1 MYKVYV
7 ATVFFGT
14 LIPFYP
20 IFRYLLAQESRWE
33 ACFVWQ
39 VRWGKVVRFLSGI
52 RLKVTG
58 LEHLPAPPFVVVANH
73 ASYIDTFLM
82 YGIIPHFFVFMG
94 MAELKNYP
102 MFGRFFTS
110 GQNIAVNRSN
120 LVESAKAFQLAEEK
134 LAKGT
139 TIALFPEGGILTDGP
154 NMAPFKNGAF
164 KMAVTNGVPIVPM
177 VMLDTHKIV
186 GSTNVF
192 TTMGWPG
199 TAKVKIL
206 PPLETSHYTLEEL
219 PRVREKIRE
228 QMQHEL
234 NQYYLNE

>member
-1 MYKVYV
+1 M
-7 ATVFFGT
+7 
-14 LIPFYP
+14 
-20 IFRYLLAQESRWE
+20 
-33 ACFVWQ
+33 
-39 VRWGKVVRFLSGI
+39 
-52 RLKVTG
+52 
-58 LEHLPAPPFVVVANH
+58 
-73 ASYIDTFLM
+73 
-82 YGIIPHFFVFMG
+82 
-94 MAELKNYP
+94 
-102 MFGRFFTS
+102 
-110 GQNIAVNRSN
+110 
-120 LVESAKAFQLAEEK
+120 AEEK